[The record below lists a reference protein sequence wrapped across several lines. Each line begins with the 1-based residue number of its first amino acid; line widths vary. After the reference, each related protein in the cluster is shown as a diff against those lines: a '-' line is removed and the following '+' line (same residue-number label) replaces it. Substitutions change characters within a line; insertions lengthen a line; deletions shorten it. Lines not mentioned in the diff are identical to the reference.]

1 MAMEW
6 RVSVVALEVAMAGT
20 NGEPFGCCE
29 RPGVGTMVLVK
40 QQVERE
46 TDKSSTLPENQQRSY

>member
-6 RVSVVALEVAMAGT
+6 RTSMISLEAAMAGT

-29 RPGVGTMVLVK
+29 RPGTGTMVLVK

-46 TDKSSTLPENQQRSY
+46 TEKSSSYDQTPARY